1 MRKSNTERINNI
13 VDQVLKDL
21 NIDTKLKEAR
31 LINSWQEVVGKT
43 INSYTEKLS
52 IKKRILYVRL
62 NSSVVRN
69 ELYML
74 KDQLTDRLNE
84 KAGDKIIDEIKLS

>member
-1 MRKSNTERINNI
+1 MRKSNTEKINSI

-31 LINSWQEVVGKT
+31 VINSWQEVVGKT

-52 IKKRILYVRL
+52 IKKRILYVTL

-74 KDQLTDRLNE
+74 KDQLADRLNE
-84 KAGDKIIDEIKLS
+84 KAGEKIIDEIKLT